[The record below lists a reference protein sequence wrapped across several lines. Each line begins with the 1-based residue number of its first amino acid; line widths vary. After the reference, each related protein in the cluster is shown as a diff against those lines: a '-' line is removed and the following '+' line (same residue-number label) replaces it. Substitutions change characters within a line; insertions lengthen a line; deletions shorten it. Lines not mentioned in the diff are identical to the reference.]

1 MIERLK
7 YAGLTEQFSVVFI
20 KVFAALGALVV
31 PVHTGN
37 GTSAFGFSMP
47 FTVSMSEV
55 YARSVYAIEIFIKP
69 ELAIFALVM
78 INGTSFRARSG
89 SAFDPV

>member
-1 MIERLK
+1 MAERLK
-7 YAGLTEQFSVVFI
+7 YAGLTEQLSVVFI
-20 KVFAALGALVV
+20 KVFAALGASVV

-37 GTSAFGFSMP
+37 GTSTFCFGNP
-47 FTVSMSEV
+47 LAVSMREV
-55 YARSVYAIEIFIKP
+55 YVRRVYAIEIFIKP